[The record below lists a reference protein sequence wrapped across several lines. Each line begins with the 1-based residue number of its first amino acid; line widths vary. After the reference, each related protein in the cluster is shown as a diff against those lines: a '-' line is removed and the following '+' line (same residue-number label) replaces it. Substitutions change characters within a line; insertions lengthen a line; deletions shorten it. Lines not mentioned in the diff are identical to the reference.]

1 MFICIECH
9 KASGCA
15 RVWRRDSQRAGQW
28 IGLDKEE
35 VIRISGHS
43 AAQSSVLS
51 FDGLETIPSGG
62 RSS

>member
-1 MFICIECH
+1 
-9 KASGCA
+9 
-15 RVWRRDSQRAGQW
+15 VWRRDSQRAGQW